1 MFVHPSQVAEMITR
15 HPEILRGCLVIDN
28 KDNVDNMVLRCEVG
42 RIPDGFADLLAG
54 TIREVCK
61 LRGQVELLS
70 EGVLP
75 NNGKVIDDC
84 RTYD

>member
-1 MFVHPSQVAEMITR
+1 MFVHPSQVAEMIAR
-15 HPEILRGCLVIDN
+15 HPEIVRGCLVIDN

-42 RIPDGFADLLAG
+42 HIPDGFADLLAR

-61 LRGQVELLS
+61 LRGEVELLS
-70 EGVLP
+70 EGALP